1 MADKTFFGR
10 LKKAFSTSTIVRRVG
25 DKGLKVVDPQRLQSA
40 GNLASNSLVDRYNRI
55 HMSQVNG
62 VYNPSTAFA
71 QLRLDLFT
79 DYESMDSDS
88 IISSAL
94 DIYSD
99 ESTMKDE
106 YGDVL
111 QINSDNQEIQQV
123 LRNLY
128 YDVLN
133 VEFNL
138 WPWIRNMCKY
148 GDFYLKLNILE
159 KVGITNAEPI
169 SVYEVIREEGT
180 DPSKPEYVRFLH
192 DPSFAGGQSNIHSTS
207 TAKTYYE
214 NYEVAHFRMLNDT
227 NWLPY
232 GKSMM
237 EPARKT
243 WKQLTLME
251 DAMMIHRIMRAPSK
265 RVFNIDIGNIPPAE
279 VDSYMQQVINRMKKT
294 PYVDQTTGDYNLKF
308 NLQNMLE
315 DFYLPTRGGN
325 SGTSIT
331 DLGGLEWTGT
341 DDIEYLKNRMLAA
354 LRVPKS
360 FLGYE
365 EGVDGKAT
373 LAALDV
379 RFARTIERIQ
389 KIVDSE
395 LTKIGLV
402 HLYSQGYTDE
412 QLVDFS
418 LELTN
423 PSTIYEQEK
432 IELWESKLRLA
443 DTARSNQMLSEE
455 WVYKNIFNLS
465 DKEIE
470 LEQAKVVED
479 TKQKFRRDMIEREGE
494 DPAAGVQTEAKK
506 KNRDRIRAA
515 HDTRK
520 TRGGKTDADVGRP
533 VEGDYYGTD
542 NGARGRDPLG
552 KETRKR
558 DVKNRDR
565 DIKHKYKN
573 GSPLAREIANSMN
586 LFKNKKSVLKEKA
599 EGLLDESNLLDRD
612 VT

>member
-10 LKKAFSTSTIVRRVG
+10 LKKAFSTQTVVRKIG
-25 DKGLKVVDPQRLQSA
+25 DKGLKVVDPSRLQSA

-55 HMSQVNG
+55 HTSNNQST
-62 VYNPSTAFA
+62 YNPSTAFA
-71 QLRLDLFT
+71 QMRLDLFT

-88 IISSAL
+88 ILSSAL

-99 ESTMKDE
+99 ESTMKNE

-111 QINSDNQEIQQV
+111 QINSSNQEIQEV

-128 YDVLN
+128 FDVLN
-133 VEFNL
+133 VEFNM

-159 KVGITNAEPI
+159 KVGVTGVEPV

-180 DPSKPEYVRFLH
+180 DPERPEYVRFLH
-192 DPSFAGGQSNIHSTS
+192 DPSFAGTAGSIHSAAS
-207 TAKTYYE
+207 AKTYYE
-214 NYEVAHFRMLNDT
+214 NYEVAHFRMLSDT

-232 GKSMM
+232 GKSML
-237 EPARKT
+237 EPGRKT

-251 DAMMIHRIMRAPSK
+251 DAMMIHRIMRAPAK

-279 VDSYMQQVINRMKKT
+279 VDTYMQQVINRMKKT
-294 PYVDQTTGDYNLKF
+294 PYMDSNTGDYNLKF

-325 SGTSIT
+325 SGTSIN

-341 DDIEYLKNRMLAA
+341 EDIEYLKNRMMAA
-354 LRVPKS
+354 LRIPKS

-389 KIVDSE
+389 RIFVSE

-402 HLYSQGYTDE
+402 HLYSQGYTDAE
-412 QLVDFS
+412 LTDFS
-418 LELTN
+418 LSLTN
-423 PSTIYEQEK
+423 PSTIAEQEK
-432 IELWESKLRLA
+432 IELWSSKLNLA
-443 DTARSNQMLSEE
+443 DTARQNQMLSED
-455 WVYKNIFNLS
+455 WVYSNIFNLS
-465 DKEIE
+465 EKEIE
-470 LEQAKVVED
+470 LQKAKVVED
-479 TKQKFRRDMIEREGE
+479 TKQKFRRSRIESEGE
-494 DPAAGVQTEAKK
+494 DPAAEVATESLK
-506 KNRDRIRAA
+506 KNRSALRSAN
-515 HDTRK
+515 DTRK
-520 TRGGKTDADVGRP
+520 TRSGKTDKDVGRP
-533 VEGDYYGTD
+533 KENDYYGTD

-552 KETRKR
+552 KETNKR

-565 DIKHKYKN
+565 SIKHKYKH
-573 GSPLAREIANSMN
+573 GSPLAKEIANSMS
-586 LFKNKKSVLKEKA
+586 LFKNKKSVLKEKTDSM
-599 EGLLDESNLLDRD
+599 LDESNLIEKDI
-612 VT
+612 T